1 MSRDALA
8 SAQPKIREA
17 RLRRE
22 HAEIYP
28 GIDPDVWF
36 NAATLAEHLR
46 LRRLRTGESPEAG
59 PRPLSP
65 EHFEFRGGER
75 PVGGRALLAR
85 RPGD

>member
-1 MSRDALA
+1 MTDRTV
-8 SAQPKIREA
+8 REA

-22 HAEIYP
+22 HADRYP

-36 NAATLAEHLR
+36 NAATLAEHLD
-46 LRRLRTGESPEAG
+46 LRRARESEGEPPSG
-59 PRPLSP
+59 PRPLAA

-75 PVGGRALLAR
+75 PVGVRAVLGR